1 MASTTE
7 RLKVN
12 PSGYDSTNYSYE
24 SVNSSYP
31 LSKPIGKGSSNSTYA
46 QWSLKKGFG
55 SETYVFY
62 LFDLS
67 AIHEDATIDSVEC
80 TAKGYSSCSSNMVNY
95 VRTQTMQM
103 FFGTSTAKGTAAKLT
118 DSVTTAT
125 IDGGT
130 WTREELNDCR
140 LRIYGI
146 RSESGTSTTYYH
158 RFYGADLTVTYTYNS
173 EKFMMKTGGAWA
185 DAARVFKKVN
195 GIWVEQ
201 TELSSVVED
210 GVRYKNGG
218 EYVSPQKTVTITG
231 NGTTSDGYFG
241 SCVQIGD
248 VQYKSPAVVQVE
260 TGTTIKVTTYQLPIY
275 LNGVL
280 VAEPTMFTEYNHVVN
295 SDCTVL
301 LSVDTLSG
309 GDGVVNITT

>member
-31 LSKPIGKGSSNSTYA
+31 LSEPIGKGSSNSTYA
-46 QWSLKKGFG
+46 QWSLKKGYE

-67 AIHEDATIDSVEC
+67 AIPEDATIDSVEC
-80 TAKGYSSCSSNMVNY
+80 TAKGYSSCPSMLSNY
-95 VRTQTMQM
+95 VRMQTMQM

-146 RSESGTSTTYYH
+146 RSGSGTSTAYYH
-158 RFYGADLTVTYTYNS
+158 RFYGADLAVAYTYNS
-173 EKFMMKTGGAWA
+173 ERFMLKIGSAWR
-185 DAARVFKKVN
+185 DVSRVFKKVS

-201 TELSSVVED
+201 TDLANVIED
-210 GVRYKNGG
+210 GVRYQNGG
-218 EYVSPQKTVTITG
+218 EYVSPYKTVTVTG
-231 NGTTSDGYFG
+231 SGEDSEGHFH
-241 SCVQIGD
+241 SSVSIGGI
-248 VQYKSPAVVQVE
+248 QYKSATTLQVE
-260 TGTTIKVTTYQLPIY
+260 PGTVATIKTYQHAIY

-280 VAEPTMFTEYNHVVN
+280 VSAQTMFPTYEHTVTSDCSINLVN
-295 SDCTVL
+295 SGVE
-301 LSVDTLSG
+301 SVT
-309 GDGVVNITT
+309 ITTL